1 MISNS
6 HHLYSFTTMILLL
19 ISCSGRN
26 SAIHKYAADDLTVN
40 SLRIRNGRSLQSNEW
55 KCYALQYDR
64 ICCPLNWQPDKQSNY
79 LFYTQLEDS
88 DLNTFFVV
96 LRHDTLMNK
105 LNLDNYLR
113 ALYVQLREDTIE
125 LFKEYTLN
133 ELVFDDKKAFYGEFT
148 TIIDDSLFL
157 SFVMYTEVHGL
168 VYDLTLKTPLKLR
181 ELYRELF
188 QDLLYNY
195 QANGKFLFSES
206 DELASMRKIDITTF

>member
-1 MISNS
+1 MISIS
-6 HHLYSFTTMILLL
+6 HHLYSFTTMFLII
-19 ISCSGRN
+19 ISCNGRN
-26 SAIHKYAADDLTVN
+26 SSKQKSVENDLTTD
-40 SLRIRNGRSLQSNEW
+40 SLQMRSGRSLDSNEW

-96 LRHDTLMNK
+96 MRHDTLMNK

-168 VYDLTLKTPLKLR
+168 VYDLTLKAPLKSR

-195 QANGKFLFSES
+195 KANGKFLFSES